1 MGSGEFI
8 HPGLC
13 YLAGSFFIPFFKG
26 KVKKA
31 FLGLFPLFVIGIV
44 AFLPEGEYWRGEWL
58 GVRMILGHVDRLT
71 LCFLW
76 VFSIMAFLGALY
88 SLHRSDDGHHIAAWW
103 YVGSSMGVVLAGD
116 YLTLFIF
123 WELMACASVFLV
135 WYRRRPESIRAGF
148 RYLLVHVF
156 GGLCLFLG
164 IVMRYWEQGGFFFG
178 PVPEEVAGFAEY
190 MILTG
195 FALNA
200 AVIPLHAWLP
210 DAYPEATVEGAVFMS
225 AYTTKTAVY
234 VLARTFSGYEVLA
247 LLGTLMTVY
256 GVFFALIENDIR
268 RVLAYH
274 IISQVGYMVAGVG
287 IGTAMTVNGAVS
299 HAFAHIIYKGLL
311 FMGAGAV
318 LYRVGSSKLSELG
331 GLWRFMPWTML
342 FYVVGAVSISGFPL
356 FSGFVSKNMTVSG
369 AFEAGRPVLGILMEL
384 AAIGTFLSVGLK
396 VTTFAFFGQG
406 QKEAEEA
413 PWNMLL
419 AMALASFICLFIG
432 VYPEC
437 LYRIL
442 PFEVH
447 YHPYE
452 LKKVIEVLELL
463 GFSGLLFFL
472 IREKLKPEPKLNLDM
487 DVSYRLVAKY
497 FMAFDQKVLAF
508 LDMLW
513 GEVWRWLGLTGLY
526 RGARGA
532 NWFDQRGIDGV
543 VDGTA
548 YGIRGIGA
556 RVRRL
561 QVGSVQAY
569 IGISLALVLLIF
581 SLFVLR

>member
-13 YLAGSFFIPFFKG
+13 YLVGSFAIPFLKG
-26 KVKKA
+26 RAKKA
-31 FLGLFPLFVIGIV
+31 FLALFPLFVIVIV
-44 AFLPEGEYWRGEWL
+44 ALLREGEYWQGQWL
-58 GVRMILGHVDRLT
+58 GVRLVLGHVDRLS

-88 SLHRSDDGHHIAAWW
+88 GLHRSEDGHHIAAWW

-116 YLTLFIF
+116 YLTLFTF
-123 WELMACASVFLV
+123 WELMACSSVFLV
-135 WYRRRPESIRAGF
+135 WYRRRPESVRAGF

-164 IVMRYWEQGGFFFG
+164 VVLRYWEQGNFLFG
-178 PVPEEVAGFAEY
+178 PITEEAAGLAEY
-190 MILTG
+190 LILTG

-234 VLARTFSGYEVLA
+234 VLARAFSGFEVLA

-256 GVFFALIENDIR
+256 GVFFALIENDMR

-311 FMGAGAV
+311 FMGAGTV
-318 LYRVGSSKLSELG
+318 LYRVGNCKLSELG

-342 FYVVGAVSISGFPL
+342 FYVIGAVSISGFPL

-369 AFEAGRPVLGILMEL
+369 AFEAGRPVLGMLMEL

-396 VTTFAFFGQG
+396 VTAFAFFGQG

-432 VYPEC
+432 ICPKV

-452 LKKVIEVLELL
+452 PKKVIEVLELL

-472 IREKLKPEPKLNLDM
+472 IKEKLKPEPKVNLDM
-487 DVSYRLVAKY
+487 DVSYRLGAKW
-497 FMAFDQKVLAF
+497 FMAFDRKVIAF

-513 GEVWRWLGLTGLY
+513 GELWRWLGLRGLY
-526 RGARGA
+526 GGAQGA
-532 NWFDQRGIDGV
+532 NWFDQKGIDGV

-548 YGIRGIGA
+548 YGIRGIGL
-556 RVRRL
+556 RVRGL

-569 IGISLALVLLIF
+569 IGMSLALVLLIF